1 MTNQLTI
8 SHLSTALNKK
18 EQFSQLSIHKRVMRL
33 NYHGTKCFGK
43 NERPVCVVNYAL
55 ILEKRNK
62 ISKGKRQ
69 KIALLMHEHL

>member
-1 MTNQLTI
+1 
-8 SHLSTALNKK
+8 
-18 EQFSQLSIHKRVMRL
+18 MRL